1 MGSEMCIRDRP
12 GDTSDDLSTADF
24 SCTPDLAG
32 PIAPGDSVTCTAT
45 LQVSADTTNV
55 ANTSG
60 NPTDADGNDLP
71 GLADPTDADDAVVD
85 LLMVSIGS
93 VVFEDVNG
101 DSLQDAGDNPIAGAV
116 VTLLN
121 ADGSPATDADGNP
134 VAPQTTGADA
144 VSYTHLTLPTIYSV

>member
-1 MGSEMCIRDRP
+1 MFTINAAGDVEYTYVVTNTGNTFLSDIQLSDDAGTP
-12 GDTSDDLSTADF
+12 ADTSDDLSTADF

-32 PIAPGDSVTCTAT
+32 PVAPGASVTCTAT

-71 GLADPTDADDAVVD
+71 GLADPAD
-85 LLMVSIGS
+85 
-93 VVFEDVNG
+93 
-101 DSLQDAGDNPIAGAV
+101 
-116 VTLLN
+116 
-121 ADGSPATDADGNP
+121 
-134 VAPQTTGADA
+134 ADA